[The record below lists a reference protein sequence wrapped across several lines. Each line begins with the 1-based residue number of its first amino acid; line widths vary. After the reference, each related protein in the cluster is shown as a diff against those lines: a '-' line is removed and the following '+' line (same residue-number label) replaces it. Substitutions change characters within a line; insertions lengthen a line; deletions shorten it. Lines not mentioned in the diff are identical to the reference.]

1 MTLRNLI
8 TSIKVVKKFPNLT
21 WLPNF
26 LQHWY
31 CNHIILQ
38 KYLKSHNILSRQ
50 IWALIFFL
58 FISASFFR
66 QIVWEIEIIWDQYFF
81 SFIHKLQDWSSKC
94 IAIWLQLFLQHTKSC
109 SSNKNHLIWIL
120 SISVFFVFLDDKFVF
135 SLEHQNHYQDFYE
148 I

>member
-8 TSIKVVKKFPNLT
+8 TSIKVVKNFPNLT

-81 SFIHKLQDWSSKC
+81 PLYISFKIEVQNVLQSDFSYSC
-94 IAIWLQLFLQHTKSC
+94 STLNPAAQTRIIWYEYSVYPFSLFL
-109 SSNKNHLIWIL
+109 
-120 SISVFFVFLDDKFVF
+120 
-135 SLEHQNHYQDFYE
+135 
-148 I
+148 